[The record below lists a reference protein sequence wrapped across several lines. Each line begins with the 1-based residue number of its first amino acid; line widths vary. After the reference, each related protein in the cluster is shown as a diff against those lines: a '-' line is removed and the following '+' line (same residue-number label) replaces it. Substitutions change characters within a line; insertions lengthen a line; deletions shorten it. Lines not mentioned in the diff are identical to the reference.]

1 MIDYSLFLLVIMIGI
16 IIGVIAA
23 VMFYYVYATYTYS
36 VIQWV
41 DQILERQKLEEEK

>member
-1 MIDYSLFLLVIMIGI
+1 MIDHSLLLLVIMIG

-23 VMFYYVYATYTYS
+23 VMFYYVYTTYTYS